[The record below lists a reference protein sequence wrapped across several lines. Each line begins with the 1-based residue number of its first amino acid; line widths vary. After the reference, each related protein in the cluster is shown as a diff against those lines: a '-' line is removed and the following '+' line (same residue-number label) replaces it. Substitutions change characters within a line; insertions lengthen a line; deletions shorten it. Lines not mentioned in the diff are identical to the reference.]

1 MTSMTKELSKEI
13 IKRSR
18 LPNNFLRNRTEENK
32 ILYNRQ
38 RNHCVSF
45 LQKSKRGYYKNL
57 NIKKIAD
64 NQLIWKS
71 VKPLHSNKS
80 SISVNQYQ

>member
-1 MTSMTKELSKEI
+1 MTKELSKEI

-38 RNHCVSF
+38 RNHCVS
-45 LQKSKRGYYKNL
+45 LLRKSERGYYKNL

-64 NQLIWKS
+64 NQLI
-71 VKPLHSNKS
+71 
-80 SISVNQYQ
+80 